1 MLFLFLG
8 CFGLSFKKWTVF
20 QNWRLKN
27 RQDYRIVCL
36 KIKMGL
42 TMNMVAGLQDLM
54 DC

>member
-8 CFGLSFKKWTVF
+8 CFGLSFKKWTGF
-20 QNWRLKN
+20 QDGRI
-27 RQDYRIVCL
+27 YRIDCF

-42 TMNMVAGLQDLM
+42 TMNRIAGLHDLM